1 MNILVTGCAG
11 FIGFHV
17 VQKLINQKH
26 KVIGIDMINSYYDIK
41 LKKKRLQQIIFSDNK
56 KLFSF
61 HKFDISNASKLQDI
75 FSKNKID
82 IVINLAAQAGVRD
95 SISNPD
101 IYLSFNIKG
110 RGSLSGFI

>member
-41 LKKKRLQQIIFSDNK
+41 LKKKDFSKLSFQIIKNYF
-56 KLFSF
+56 LFINLTF
-61 HKFDISNASKLQDI
+61 QMPQNYKI
-75 FSKNKID
+75 FSLKIKL
-82 IVINLAAQAGVRD
+82 ILLLI
-95 SISNPD
+95 
-101 IYLSFNIKG
+101 
-110 RGSLSGFI
+110 